1 MLCSRAIGIPL
12 LHEHVSRALGT
23 DMFAPECDRVIAR
36 GRLAIYSHK
45 LLDQETASAA
55 EKEFDGGQE

>member
-1 MLCSRAIGIPL
+1 
-12 LHEHVSRALGT
+12 
-23 DMFAPECDRVIAR
+23 MFAPECDRVIAR